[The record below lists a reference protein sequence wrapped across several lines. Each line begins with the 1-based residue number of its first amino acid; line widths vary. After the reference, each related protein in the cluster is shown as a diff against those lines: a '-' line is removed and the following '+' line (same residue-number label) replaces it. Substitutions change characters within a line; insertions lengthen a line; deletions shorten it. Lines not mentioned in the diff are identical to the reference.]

1 MCVVRI
7 LIFLLNH
14 KSNRK
19 LHFTMWWTNILVSIV
34 RLMAWWVLFNITTI
48 ISYTYIY
55 VFGACFLSEA
65 SNSVFNISVSHRL
78 NALYLWRHIYMQIHS
93 LPAGGAVEVVE
104 IELSLATAVHKA
116 ALRSQTVLYQTLHAR
131 WNENDIQNFLK
142 TVGFLQKYSD
152 MKTPAPGFDFETC
165 SARLFIEVKAFWKI
179 YLWRSVLILWLAAT
193 NKLMCG
199 KHWICAFYQNMCMFP
214 GTPWPWLVL

>member
-1 MCVVRI
+1 MYLVHAFYLKH
-7 LIFLLNH
+7 LI
-14 KSNRK
+14 
-19 LHFTMWWTNILVSIV
+19 VYSI
-34 RLMAWWVLFNITTI
+34 
-48 ISYTYIY
+48 
-55 VFGACFLSEA
+55 
-65 SNSVFNISVSHRL
+65 SVFPTDSMHSICGG
-78 NALYLWRHIYMQIHS
+78 IYMQIHS

-193 NKLMCG
+193 NKLMYG
-199 KHWICAFYQNMCMFP
+199 KHWMCTFYQNM
-214 GTPWPWLVL
+214 LVCSLGPHDLG